1 MSRRKGTP
9 CACESD
15 PCGCGSSKGK
25 CIRTVNNVS
34 PDPNGDFLISPG
46 NGIAISQTGDNEITI
61 VNDAIASSF
70 VAGDNI
76 EINPSGDNLE
86 IRLTDNPVI
95 NGTLQVNGDII
106 QQGAAYETHA
116 EQVYTTN
123 DYIYMRDGAIAG
135 LGAGDFSGF
144 QVKLYDGVNDGRL
157 VIDNSGTARVGDVG
171 DEEPLLTRDESS
183 DLTDGDSLV
192 WDATGFKAITQAIPS
207 AIATALA
214 GKENTLS
221 ITHPAGR
228 ITPGS
233 NITVSQLSYTRYGK
247 LVIVAVE
254 ILPSVNIS
262 ANTVILTFNDKPTV
276 NEWIDLISYSDQT
289 NRHGVISA
297 SSGQFTATGGLVAST
312 WYGLRIVY
320 ATND

>member
-1 MSRRKGTP
+1 MRRKGTP
-9 CACESD
+9 CACECD
-15 PCGCGSSKGK
+15 PCKGK
-25 CIRTVNNVS
+25 NYVRAVNNVS
-34 PDPNGDFLISPG
+34 PDANGDFEIKAG
-46 NGIAISQTGDNEITI
+46 NGIGISQSGDNSITI
-61 VNDAIASSF
+61 VNQAIASSF

-116 EQVYTTN
+116 EKVYTTN

-171 DEEPLLTRDESS
+171 DEQPLLTRDESA

-192 WDATGFKAITQAIPS
+192 WDATGFKAITQTIPS
-207 AIATALA
+207 AIANALG
-214 GKENTLS
+214 GKQNNIS
-221 ITHPAGR
+221 ITNDTLPEVTIPQG
-228 ITPGS
+228 GS
-233 NITVSQLSYTRYGK
+233 ANIGTINITSGK
-247 LVIVAVE
+247 YLIVARFFSSGYSSTGGYFCR
-254 ILPSVNIS
+254 IN
-262 ANTVILTFNDKPTV
+262 NQTV
-276 NEWIDLISYSDQT
+276 NTSPYISGLTPLTTTMLFVDSQYGGTIPFGIANYGAGSLPFGVNYTLIK
-289 NRHGVISA
+289 
-297 SSGQFTATGGLVAST
+297 FE
-312 WYGLRIVY
+312 
-320 ATND
+320 